1 MLVLR
6 NFSGLFTFIGEVM
19 AFLTI
24 GIIGLIYLND
34 VLPIHFL
41 GDFYNTLINIKEYAV
56 ILTISVCGLA
66 FASKRSIILF
76 VPFCILAVC
85 ALACYSIIVLNF

>member
-6 NFSGLFTFIGEVM
+6 NFSGLFTFIGGVM

-41 GDFYNTLINIKEYAV
+41 GDFYYSLVNIKEYAV
-56 ILTISVCGLA
+56 ILTITVCGLA